1 MKHLMKIAIAGAV
14 ALLSAAPAMADRIN
28 FESLDPMIYGGTETF
43 NEASYQFEVID
54 SPASPGGTGLAGMIG
69 DGADPYLCEVA
80 ACPTGNSSHFYLGVN
95 DGSLKIAR
103 EDQLAFRLYALDYA
117 FLAPVGGLGPY
128 SYGQLVVTGTT
139 VGGGSVQATFDFPA
153 LVGGASPFSSANL
166 AAQFGTTLFRNVT
179 ISSCVFDDVSCINPS
194 GNQAQ
199 FALDN
204 LVLAAVP
211 EPETYA
217 MFGLGLAAIGLVA
230 RRRAKQLNNV

>member
-1 MKHLMKIAIAGAV
+1 MKIAAVGAL
-14 ALLSAAPAMADRIN
+14 ALCSAAPAMADRIN
-28 FESLDPMIYGGTETF
+28 FESLDPTIYGGTETF
-43 NEASYQFEVID
+43 NEAGYQFEVID
-54 SPASPGGTGLAGMIG
+54 SPVSPGGTGFAGAIG

-80 ACPTGNSSHFYLGVN
+80 ACPTGNSSHFYVGVN

-117 FLAPVGGLGPY
+117 FLAPIGGLPGY
-128 SYGQLVVTGTT
+128 SYGQLVVTGIT

-166 AAQFGTTLFRNVT
+166 ASQFGNTLFSNVT
-179 ISSCVFDDVSCINPS
+179 ISSCVFDNLSCINPA

-217 MFGLGLAAIGLVA
+217 MLGLGLAAIGLVA
-230 RRRAKQLNNV
+230 RRRAKQLNNA